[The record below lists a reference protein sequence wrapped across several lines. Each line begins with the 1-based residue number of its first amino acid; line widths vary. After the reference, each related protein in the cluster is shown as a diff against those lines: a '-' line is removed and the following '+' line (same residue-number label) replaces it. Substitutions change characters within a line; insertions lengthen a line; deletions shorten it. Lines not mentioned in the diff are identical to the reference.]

1 MAGVKSRTFT
11 WRFDSPVGKVWP
23 VLADSARFNEAAE
36 LPKHDIEEIPR
47 DDGSVRYI
55 GRARAGPFTLE
66 WDDGPANWVDG
77 QWFRHCRTFKK
88 GPLRSLCATL
98 RLSPDDDGCRGDY
111 TLEAEAANLFGRLML
126 GTAFFQSAGRTF
138 GRLADSAGDFA
149 SGRRDS
155 EFDHQPPRLAP
166 GAVERARQLVD
177 AIEATEHGH
186 GLAERLAEYVTG
198 RQEVDVWAIRPL
210 KLARLWGCDDR
221 LAIEVCLEAAR
232 QGLLGLRWDLLC
244 PRCQVGKETA
254 PALDKLPRGAHCPTC
269 NIDYGRDYTKNIEL
283 AFHPGRA
290 IRPISGG
297 EYCLYG
303 PMSMPHVKVQLTL
316 GPGTSRTIT
325 LQPAAAQYRLRTLE
339 PGGETDVHW
348 QGEGGFPEIV
358 ADGDSVGAGP
368 AAAPGE
374 VVLRNSSARLLT
386 LVLEERE
393 WTRHALT
400 AERVFALQAFR
411 DLFNSDVLR
420 PGDDVEID
428 HVTLMFTDL
437 KGSTALY
444 DRLGDPAA
452 YALVREHY
460 AVLGKAVRDND
471 GAIVKTIGDAIMA
484 SFTMP
489 SDALRCAVQM
499 HDDVEAFNAAS
510 GHQPITIKLGLHV
523 GRCIAVTL
531 NKRLDYYG
539 SAANKAAR
547 LEAQSRGG
555 DIVMSAEFAGDPDTR
570 KMLTGLSPVPET
582 ADLKGFD
589 KPVPFL
595 RITAEELAQRRRQSA
610 GVSI

>member
-11 WRFDSPVGKVWP
+11 WRFDSPVGKIWP
-23 VLADSARFNEAAE
+23 VLSDTARFNEAAE
-36 LPKHDIEEIPR
+36 LPKHEIEEIPQE
-47 DDGSVRYI
+47 DGSVLYI
-55 GRARAGPFTLE
+55 GRGRVGPFSME
-66 WDDGPANWVDG
+66 WDDRPVNWVDG
-77 QWFRHCRTFKK
+77 QWFRHCRYFKK
-88 GPLRSLCATL
+88 GPLKSLCATL
-98 RLSPDDDGCRGDY
+98 RLSPEEGGCRCEY
-111 TLEAEAANLFGRLML
+111 TLESEAANLLGHVIL
-126 GTAFFQSAGRTF
+126 GTAFFQSTGRAF
-138 GRLADSAGDFA
+138 GKLADSARDFA

-155 EFDHQPPRLAP
+155 EFDHPPPILGP
-166 GAVERARQLVD
+166 GVRERVGQLVD

-186 GLAERLAEYVTG
+186 GLASRLAEYIVE

-210 KLARLWGCDDR
+210 KLARLWEVDDR

-283 AFHPGRA
+283 AFQPARA

-303 PMSMPHVKVQLTL
+303 PMSMPHVKVQLTV
-316 GPGTSRTIT
+316 GPGASET
-325 LQPAAAQYRLRTLE
+325 LALAPEAARYRLRTLE
-339 PGGETDVHW
+339 PGGETDLYW
-348 QGEGGFPEIV
+348 EGEGGFPEIV
-358 ADGDSVGAGP
+358 ADGESVSAGP
-368 AAAPGE
+368 PAAPGE
-374 VVLRNSSARLLT
+374 VVLRNTSARPLT
-386 LVLEERE
+386 VVLEERE
-393 WTRHALT
+393 WTRDALT

-460 AVLGKAVRDND
+460 AVLGKAVREND
-471 GAIVKTIGDAIMA
+471 GAIVKTIGDAIMGA
-484 SFTMP
+484 FATP
-489 SDALRCAVQM
+489 SDALRCAIQM
-499 HDDVEAFNAAS
+499 HDDVAAFNAVS
-510 GHQPITIKLGLHV
+510 GKEPISIKLGLHV

-531 NKRLDYYG
+531 NNRLDYYG

-547 LEAQSRGG
+547 LETQSGGG
-555 DIVMSAEFAGDPDTR
+555 DIVMSVEFANDPDAR
-570 KMLTGLSPVPET
+570 NILTGFSP
-582 ADLKGFD
+582 ADESAELKGFD
-589 KPVPFL
+589 TPVPFL
-595 RITAEELAQRRRQSA
+595 RITAQELVERRRR
-610 GVSI
+610 

>member
-11 WRFDSPVGKVWP
+11 WRFDSPVGKIWP

-36 LPKHDIEEIPR
+36 LPKHEIEEIPR

-55 GRARAGPFTLE
+55 GRARVGPFALE

-77 QWFRHCRTFKK
+77 QWFRHCRTFTK
-88 GPLRSLCATL
+88 GPLKSLCATL
-98 RLSPDDDGCRGDY
+98 RLSPEDGGCRGDY
-111 TLEAEAANLFGRLML
+111 TLEAEAANLLGRLML
-126 GTAFFQSAGRTF
+126 GTSFFQSAGRTF
-138 GRLADSAGDFA
+138 GKLADNARDFA

-155 EFDHQPPRLAP
+155 EFDHQTPRLAP
-166 GAVERARQLVD
+166 GAGERVRLLIGTID
-177 AIEATEHGH
+177 ATEHGH
-186 GLAERLAEYVTG
+186 GLAARLAAYVTE

-210 KLARLWGCDDR
+210 KLARLWGVEDR

-283 AFHPGRA
+283 AFHPARA

-303 PMSMPHVKVQLTL
+303 PMSMPHVKVQVTL
-316 GPGTSRTIT
+316 APGTSQSVALR
-325 LQPAAAQYRLRTLE
+325 PAAAQYRLRTLE
-339 PGGETDVHW
+339 PGGETDLHW
-348 QGEGGFPEIV
+348 AGEGGFPEIV
-358 ADGDSVGAGP
+358 ADGETVRAGP
-368 AAAPGE
+368 AAAPGQ
-374 VVLRNSSARLLT
+374 VVLRNTSRRPLT

-400 AERVFALQAFR
+400 ADRVFALQAFR
-411 DLFNSDVLR
+411 DLFNRDVLR

-428 HVTLMFTDL
+428 HVTLIFTDL

-444 DRLGDPAA
+444 NRLGDPAA

-460 AVLGKAVRDND
+460 AVLGKAVREND

-484 SFTMP
+484 SFTTP

-499 HDDVEAFNAAS
+499 HDDVEAFNADS
-510 GHQPITIKLGLHV
+510 GREPITIKLGLHV

-531 NKRLDYYG
+531 NNRLDYYG

-547 LEAQSRGG
+547 LEAQSGGG
-555 DIVMSAEFAGDPDTR
+555 DIVMSAEFAGDPDAQ
-570 KMLTGLSPVPET
+570 KILAAFSPAQET
-582 ADLKGFD
+582 AELKGFG

-595 RITAEELAQRRRQSA
+595 RITSKELAERRRHRQVN
-610 GVSI
+610 G